1 MWYILYCQVHLKRNM
16 NKKDPS
22 AAQKGLAAPEA
33 PRRGRPRDPERV
45 QRILS
50 AAREHFYAH
59 GFERANIDAIAADA
73 GVSKMTVYSHFG
85 SKDGL
90 FEAVIGDRTEGVVA
104 APSGMPALDPH
115 QPKSALEKIGA
126 QFIAL
131 MRDETV
137 LGQFRT
143 MYGAAGTQPDACA
156 AFYRQGADRLTGE
169 LATYLSAADAAGSLR
184 VQQPR
189 MAADLFLAM
198 FLGENHILGMLKLTP
213 TEARS
218 DNALLQEAV
227 RVFMVAYSK
236 SA

>member
-1 MWYILYCQVHLKRNM
+1 MD
-16 NKKDPS
+16 KKKSQPS
-22 AAQKGLAAPEA
+22 QSGLAVPET
-33 PRRGRPRDPERV
+33 PRRGRPRDPERIR
-45 QRILS
+45 RILM

-73 GVSKMTVYSHFG
+73 GVSKMTVYSHFA
-85 SKDGL
+85 SKEGL
-90 FEAVIGDRTEGVVA
+90 FEAVVGDRTEGVVA

-115 QPKSALEKIGA
+115 HPESALKAIGTH
-126 QFIAL
+126 FIAL

-143 MYGAAGTQPDACA
+143 MYGAAGKQPEACA
-156 AFYRQGADRLTGE
+156 AFFRQGADRLIGE
-169 LATYLSAADAAGSLR
+169 LATYLRAAHAAGSLQVR
-184 VQQPR
+184 QPR

-198 FLGENHILGMLKLTP
+198 FLGESHILGMLKLAP

-227 RVFMVAYSK
+227 RVFMAAYST